1 MYNWQIKSITI
12 NGDLIIS
19 AHYHVAAGDIATEGH
34 WTFKHSVLIKPLED
48 VTQQDIISWIDH
60 ESAHAI
66 TDRLD
71 EQAVTVE
78 KVDLPWMKNT
88 FKPFKD

>member
-1 MYNWQIKSITI
+1 MYNWQIKSITLK
-12 NGDLIIS
+12 GDLITS
-19 AHYHVAAGDIATEGH
+19 AHYHVAARDIATEGH
-34 WTFKHSVLIKPLED
+34 WTFKKPVLIKPFAE
-48 VTQQDIISWIDH
+48 VTQQDIISWVDH

-78 KVDLPWMKNT
+78 RVDLPWMKNA

>member
-1 MYNWQIKSITI
+1 MYNWKIKGITLK
-12 NGDLIIS
+12 GDLITS
-19 AHYHVAAGDIATEGH
+19 AYYHVVAGDISTEGH
-34 WTFKHSVLIKPLED
+34 WTFKNPVLIKPLED
-48 VTQQDIISWIDH
+48 VTQQDIISWVDH

-78 KVDLPWMKNT
+78 KVDLPWMKNA